1 MVKDFKLNS
10 KFYKVTLWVILW
22 MISSVQEKKITLRR
36 KFTRYRSISDYHL
49 VIDSLEFIQGNIDKI
64 SGKGPNVDKFSSF
77 NIDALDICRVARS
90 CWWWGPHRHIGNPK
104 ILRLLFLGL

>member
-10 KFYKVTLWVILW
+10 KVLQSHPLGHFVDDI
-22 MISSVQEKKITLRR
+22 IRPEKKITLRR

-90 CWWWGPHRHIGNPK
+90 CWWWGPHLK
-104 ILRLLFLGL
+104 